1 MPSRFMA
8 PHAVTEP
15 KAWTICS
22 ETDWPW
28 AQQAGQRALTGS
40 CVQHCPRFR
49 DALSTGQAGSAQDR
63 QASESGGR
71 EGRGDP
77 RAPGAVLMWGLTPQ
91 APSL

>member
-28 AQQAGQRALTGS
+28 AQQAGQRALIGS

-49 DALSTGQAGSAQDR
+49 DALSTGQEGSALDR
-63 QASESGGR
+63 QTSGSILDLRLEAGR
-71 EGRGDP
+71 VEGIP
-77 RAPGAVLMWGLTPQ
+77 MPLVL
-91 APSL
+91 SL

>member
-8 PHAVTEP
+8 PHAVAEP

-22 ETDWPW
+22 EIDRPW

-49 DALSTGQAGSAQDR
+49 DALSTRQTRPALDR
-63 QASESGGR
+63 QTSGCILDLRVEAGR
-71 EGRGDP
+71 VEGIP
-77 RAPGAVLMWGLTPQ
+77 VPLVL
-91 APSL
+91 SL